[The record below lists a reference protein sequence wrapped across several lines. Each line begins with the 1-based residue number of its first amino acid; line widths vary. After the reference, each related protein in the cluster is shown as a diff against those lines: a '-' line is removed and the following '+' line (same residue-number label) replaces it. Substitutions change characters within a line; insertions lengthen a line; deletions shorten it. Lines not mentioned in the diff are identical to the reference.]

1 MLRNFKLALFL
12 GFKSITKGNK
22 AILALMIFI
31 MSLAFVNLVFISS
44 ILNGIIVALNNQIKT
59 NIVSNIVIE
68 PQEEPVKKDYIIHAE
83 ELRREIESIPGVAA
97 TAGRYKLSATI
108 AYDKNKNGKFI
119 YRPMEVI
126 GVDPESEKNI
136 SEIPH
141 KIIEGRYLEGL
152 GTGDIVIGSGL
163 AGGYG
168 GAGEEITSLRGARVG
183 DKLKA
188 TFSNGVVRDYT
199 IRGIFKVNFDEV
211 DGRMVFITTKEAES
225 ILSVSGNA
233 SQILVKI
240 DKPEAEDYSIDQ
252 IQKIAPNLKVKKWN
266 DYMGGMG
273 GITESFNM
281 ITLIISIIGLA
292 VAAIT
297 IFILIYVNVVN
308 KRRQIG
314 ILKAIGI
321 NQNII
326 IYSYIF
332 QALFYAIFGVIIGTL
347 LIFYIIEPYFAAH
360 PLSLPIGEIRL
371 ALNSQKIIQNILSL
385 LLAAFVAGLIPSWRA
400 AKENILKAIWGA

>member
-44 ILNGIIVALNNQIKT
+44 ILSGIIVTLNNQIKI
-59 NIVSNIVIE
+59 NIVSNIVIN

-152 GTGDIVIGSGL
+152 GTGDIVIGSDL

-168 GAGEEITSLRGARVG
+168 GAGEEIVSLRGARVG
-183 DKLKA
+183 DKLKM
-188 TFSNGVVRDYT
+188 TFSNGVVRNYT
-199 IRGIFKVNFDEV
+199 IRGIFKVNFDMV
-211 DGRMVFITTKEAES
+211 DGSMTFITTKEAES
-225 ILSVSGNA
+225 ILSVYNNA

-240 DKPEAEDYSIDQ
+240 DKPEAEDYCIGQ

-266 DYMGGMG
+266 DYLGGLG
-273 GITESFNM
+273 GISESFNM
-281 ITLIISIIGLA
+281 ITLIISAIGLA

-332 QALFYAIFGVIIGTL
+332 QALFYAIFGIIIGIL
-347 LIFYIIEPYFAAH
+347 LVFYVIGPYFAIR
-360 PLSLPIGEIRL
+360 PLMLPMGAVRP
-371 ALNSQKIIQNILSL
+371 ALNSQMIIQNILSL